1 MIWREH
7 MHGYLSAAESLLREV
22 MGSFP
27 WTLYVAR
34 CGRFSESEA
43 RGKLIF
49 EKQKKS
55 KDKYTTVFSCGIE
68 AIVLIILQLFC
79 NAREKLCTNTAW
91 DVFF

>member
-1 MIWREH
+1 
-7 MHGYLSAAESLLREV
+7 
-22 MGSFP
+22 MGSCP